1 MTLAERIESRTA
13 RVVVVG
19 AGHVGLPLAIET
31 ARAGFTTV
39 AYDRSAERVSALTR
53 GRSYILDVSS
63 EALAPLLAAGTLQA
77 TMDPDVLEPA
87 DIVIIC
93 VPTPLNKTRDPDNTA
108 ILDAAATIASRLRRP
123 QLIILESTT
132 FPGFT
137 REVLLPLLAKDGR
150 RADEDFFLAFS
161 PERVDPGNRRYGTR
175 NTPKVLGAISPGSLK
190 LAQAMYA
197 TFIDTVV
204 PVSSTDSAEMVK
216 LLENTFR
223 AVNIGLVNEVAL
235 MCTRLGL
242 DTWEVIEAASTKPF
256 GFMPFYPGPGI
267 GGHCLPND
275 PLYLSW
281 KLRTLHYD
289 ARFITLADEVNSAMP
304 EVVVEMVARAL
315 SDRRRAV
322 RGASVL
328 VCGVAYKRDVDDV
341 RESPALD
348 VISLLQGRGAQ
359 VAYADPLVPE
369 LRIAGAA
376 ITRVPIE
383 DAGRFDC
390 VVITTDHTGVDYGAL
405 ADRAPLIV
413 DTRNATRAVRQ
424 AYAHKIVAL

>member
-1 MTLAERIESRTA
+1 
-13 RVVVVG
+13 
-19 AGHVGLPLAIET
+19 
-31 ARAGFTTV
+31 
-39 AYDRSAERVSALTR
+39 
-53 GRSYILDVSS
+53 
-63 EALAPLLAAGTLQA
+63 
-77 TMDPDVLEPA
+77 
-87 DIVIIC
+87 
-93 VPTPLNKTRDPDNTA
+93 
-108 ILDAAATIASRLRRP
+108 
-123 QLIILESTT
+123 
-132 FPGFT
+132 
-137 REVLLPLLAKDGR
+137 
-150 RADEDFFLAFS
+150 
-161 PERVDPGNRRYGTR
+161 
-175 NTPKVLGAISPGSLK
+175 
-190 LAQAMYA
+190 
-197 TFIDTVV
+197 
-204 PVSSTDSAEMVK
+204 
-216 LLENTFR
+216 
-223 AVNIGLVNEVAL
+223 
-235 MCTRLGL
+235 
-242 DTWEVIEAASTKPF
+242 
-256 GFMPFYPGPGI
+256 
-267 GGHCLPND
+267 
-275 PLYLSW
+275 
-281 KLRTLHYD
+281 
-289 ARFITLADEVNSAMP
+289 VNSAMP

>member
-161 PERVDPGNRRYGTR
+161 P
-175 NTPKVLGAISPGSLK
+175 
-190 LAQAMYA
+190 
-197 TFIDTVV
+197 
-204 PVSSTDSAEMVK
+204 
-216 LLENTFR
+216 
-223 AVNIGLVNEVAL
+223 
-235 MCTRLGL
+235 
-242 DTWEVIEAASTKPF
+242 
-256 GFMPFYPGPGI
+256 
-267 GGHCLPND
+267 
-275 PLYLSW
+275 
-281 KLRTLHYD
+281 
-289 ARFITLADEVNSAMP
+289 
-304 EVVVEMVARAL
+304 
-315 SDRRRAV
+315 
-322 RGASVL
+322 
-328 VCGVAYKRDVDDV
+328 
-341 RESPALD
+341 
-348 VISLLQGRGAQ
+348 
-359 VAYADPLVPE
+359 
-369 LRIAGAA
+369 
-376 ITRVPIE
+376 
-383 DAGRFDC
+383 
-390 VVITTDHTGVDYGAL
+390 
-405 ADRAPLIV
+405 
-413 DTRNATRAVRQ
+413 
-424 AYAHKIVAL
+424 

>member
-1 MTLAERIESRTA
+1 MTLADRIESRTA

-175 NTPKVLGAISPGSLK
+175 NTPKVLGAISPASLK

-267 GGHCLPND
+267 GGHCLPSD

-281 KLRTLHYD
+281 KLRTLQYD

-304 EVVVEMVARAL
+304 EVVVDMVARAL

-376 ITRVPIE
+376 ITRAPIE

-405 ADRAPLIV
+405 ADRAALIV